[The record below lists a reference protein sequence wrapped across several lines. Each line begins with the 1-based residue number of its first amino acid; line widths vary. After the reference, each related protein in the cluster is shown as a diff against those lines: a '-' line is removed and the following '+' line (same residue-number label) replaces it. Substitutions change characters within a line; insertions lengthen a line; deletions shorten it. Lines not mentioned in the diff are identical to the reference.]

1 MKTLGYV
8 RKIDELGRIVIPI
21 EIRRKFDIDL
31 PNATVEFFE
40 DENGIVIKKYSQ
52 NCIFCDSQEETV
64 ELGKKRVCKKCIEL
78 LNSLNNI

>member
-8 RKIDELGRIVIPI
+8 RKIDELGRVVIPV

-40 DENGIVIKKYSQ
+40 DEKK
-52 NCIFCDSQEETV
+52 
-64 ELGKKRVCKKCIEL
+64 LKRDENLFSL
-78 LNSLNNI
+78 LLVF